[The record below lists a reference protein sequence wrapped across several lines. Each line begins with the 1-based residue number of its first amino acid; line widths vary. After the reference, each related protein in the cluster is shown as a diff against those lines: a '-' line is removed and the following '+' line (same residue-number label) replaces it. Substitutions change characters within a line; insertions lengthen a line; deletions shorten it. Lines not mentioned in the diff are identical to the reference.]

1 MKGSKFMELLA
12 FSAGV
17 TVSNAA
23 CILSSVLGF
32 PRYSSYSSYRFF
44 SSLHSPSSVYWQLF
58 RPRMRLPRNNYIRH
72 YLATALCQIL
82 VTILI
87 LQLVSRVTAAPA
99 AFSISKLA
107 SLQPC
112 QQVGC
117 LTDNAVP
124 DPDTG
129 ACICPGSTAFRASLP
144 LYINLHKKIPDLD
157 AASEDL

>member
-1 MKGSKFMELLA
+1 MQHA
-12 FSAGV
+12 FSPLSWDFLDTPHTLPIA
-17 TVSNAA
+17 SSHRY
-23 CILSSVLGF
+23 ILPPQS
-32 PRYSSYSSYRFF
+32 
-44 SSLHSPSSVYWQLF
+44 YWQLF

-87 LQLVSRVTAAPA
+87 LRLVSRVTAAPA

-117 LTDNAVP
+117 LTGNAVP